1 MVSNRGRQRRWIPGS
16 GVPPSGSYMKIL
28 LLVIFALI
36 QNTAPKLE
44 KKPLDKSSYFAFVD
58 REYIFTLE
66 IVRPGVPIFNFV
78 SMVDKDENL
87 LAKQVRLTLDNRKVP
102 GTFFLVDTGDPKEP
116 VIVPSVRMRPK
127 SAFGVRL
134 QGEFGQEKELLGV
147 SVLIGDQD
155 FNLVPLSSFDFE
167 NLVLK
172 VNRLNLA
179 SPDLSDDW
187 RVLKLE
193 NMGSRSNAMRKRT
206 PN

>member
-1 MVSNRGRQRRWIPGS
+1 MQ
-16 GVPPSGSYMKIL
+16 IL
-28 LLVIFALI
+28 LLVIIALL

-44 KKPLDKSSYFAFVD
+44 NKPLDKSPYFAFVD
-58 REYIFTLE
+58 REYIFTVE

-134 QGEFGQEKELLGV
+134 QGEFGEEKELLGV
-147 SVLIGDQD
+147 SVLIGNED
-155 FNLVPLSSFDFE
+155 FKLVPLSSFDFE

-193 NMGSRSNAMRKRT
+193 NMGSRGYATRKRA